1 MAACVAN
8 CRFYVSDS
16 NPPEI
21 VKFEIMDNYR
31 IYIYQQP

>member
-1 MAACVAN
+1 MAACESN

-21 VKFEIMDNYR
+21 VKFDIDVSFY
-31 IYIYQQP
+31 